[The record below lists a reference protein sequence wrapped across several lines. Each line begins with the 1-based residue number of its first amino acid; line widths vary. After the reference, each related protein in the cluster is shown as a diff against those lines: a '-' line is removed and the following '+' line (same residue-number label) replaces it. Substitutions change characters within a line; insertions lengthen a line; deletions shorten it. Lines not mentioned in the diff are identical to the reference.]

1 MRIVESW
8 TTKEFKTTIYSM
20 DLWFTVEFEAGPM
33 KQAYKFM
40 KATYPTVGAVKDA
53 LRPEFLAEVYASFEK
68 MFLAFKAHAAPGE
81 QA

>member
-33 KQAYKFM
+33 KQSYKFM
-40 KATYPTVGAVKDA
+40 KDSFPGVTHVKDA
-53 LRPEFLAEVYASFEK
+53 LSPAFLKGVYASFEN
-68 MFLAFKAHAAPGE
+68 MYLNFKAHAKKP
-81 QA
+81 